1 VPAARLRAINDELL
15 HVPAGFTV
23 HPKLVPQ
30 FERRRDALGHE
41 GRVVWAQAEALA
53 LASLLLEGVPIRMTG
68 QDVERGTFSQ
78 RHLVLHD
85 VTDGRRFTPIQ
96 NLSGARASLELHDSP
111 LSELACLGFEY
122 GYAVQAPEALVMWEA
137 QYGDFA
143 NGGEVVID
151 QFIIAGL
158 AKWGETSRLTL
169 LLPHG
174 YEGQGPEHSSARLE
188 RYLALGAED
197 NVRVANCTTPAQYFH
212 LLRDQALRP
221 IVRPLVLMTPKS
233 LLRLPAAT
241 SSPREL
247 SAGRFEAVIDD
258 PERADSR
265 SGVRRLVLCSG
276 RFYYD
281 LLLSPLRAQATDVA
295 IARVELLY
303 PFPCDQLG
311 ALMARYPALE
321 TVVWAQEEPRNMGAR
336 KFVLPEIRDLIPPQ
350 VAFVDVSRP
359 ERSSP
364 AEGYAAAHRAQQRA
378 LVGEAFG

>member
-1 VPAARLRAINDELL
+1 VA
-15 HVPAGFTV
+15 
-23 HPKLVPQ
+23 Q
-30 FERRRDALGHE
+30 FERRRDALGPG
-41 GRVVWAQAEALA
+41 GRVSWAQAEALA
-53 LASLLLEGVPIRMTG
+53 LASLLLDGVPIRITG
-68 QDVERGTFSQ
+68 QDTERGTFSQ

-85 VTDGRRFTPIQ
+85 VTDGRRFTPIEH
-96 NLSGARASLELHDSP
+96 LSGARASIELHDSP

-122 GYAVQAPEALVMWEA
+122 GYAVEAPGALVLWEA

-158 AKWGETSRLTL
+158 AKWGETSRLTM

-197 NVRVANCTTPAQYFH
+197 NVRVAYPTTPAQYFH

-221 IVRPLVLMTPKS
+221 IIRPLVLMTPKG
-233 LLRLPAAT
+233 LLRLPAAS
-241 SSPREL
+241 SSPDEL
-247 SAGRFEAVIDD
+247 TAGRFEAVLDD
-258 PERADSR
+258 PDRAASR
-265 SGVRRLVLCSG
+265 AGIRRLVLCSG
-276 RFYYD
+276 RLYYD
-281 LLLSPLRAQATDVA
+281 LLLSPLRAEATDVA
-295 IARVELLY
+295 IARLELLY
-303 PFPCDQLG
+303 PFPCDELLRLIVG
-311 ALMARYPALE
+311 YPALE

-336 KFVLPEIRDLIPPQ
+336 KFVLPEIRELLPSQ
-350 VAFVDVSRP
+350 VSLVDISRP